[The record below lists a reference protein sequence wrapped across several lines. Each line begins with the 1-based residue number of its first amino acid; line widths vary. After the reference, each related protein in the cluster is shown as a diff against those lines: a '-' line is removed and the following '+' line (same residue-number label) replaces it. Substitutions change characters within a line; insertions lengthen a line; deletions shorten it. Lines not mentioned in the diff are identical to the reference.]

1 MKFIVTL
8 AFTLAVSAVFAV
20 EPVKTDEVAVCGI
33 AEKEK
38 CCENLCNIGRGIV
51 NIGTCFLEVPRCIV
65 LRNNEVPVWG
75 FVGGAVEGAGA
86 TVIRAFSGV
95 TDVVM
100 LGFLG
105 KNIYND
111 CMPEYVWQ
119 SKWKP
124 EAE

>member
-1 MKFIVTL
+1 MKFIITL
-8 AFTLAVSAVFAV
+8 ALSLAMSAVLAA
-20 EPVKTDEVAVCGI
+20 EPAKTP
-33 AEKEK
+33 EKTETE

-75 FVGGAVEGAGA
+75 FAGGAVEGAGA